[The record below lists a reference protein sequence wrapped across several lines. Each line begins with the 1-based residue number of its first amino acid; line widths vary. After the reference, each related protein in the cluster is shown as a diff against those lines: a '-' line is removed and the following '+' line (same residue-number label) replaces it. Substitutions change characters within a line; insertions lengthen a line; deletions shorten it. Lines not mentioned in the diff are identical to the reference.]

1 MRSPQSAL
9 NQIRGSM
16 CEETMKKIKLCKIC
30 GIRPATIPDRNQM
43 GRPVKTI
50 CEICHR
56 ERLRADVVK
65 IVDLHNKKSK

>member
-1 MRSPQSAL
+1 
-9 NQIRGSM
+9 
-16 CEETMKKIKLCKIC
+16 MKKIKLCKIC